1 MNLDHI
7 ELGTIDLDQL
17 VLIVERI
24 VTRNGTDHS
33 RWVFQSPAGTDPQ
46 LVYKI
51 WNPGYI
57 RRDNILT
64 GLKTGLYNPDTVPG
78 LRALIMN
85 KDQCRGY
92 VMGLGKRYRTPSE
105 PLIHALWEATRSSG
119 YFASQYR
126 LSHTRL
132 IDGKASLID
141 LEAVHAIGG
150 EPRWPRGTIEIE
162 DPDYAK
168 LIHRLEAENLSPEEV
183 REMANCHIRQ
193 SRTTLPSFKWISRK
207 TNGVLRRVRR
217 KRIQTT
223 GDGRKAI
230 IVDR

>member
-1 MNLDHI
+1 MKLDRI
-7 ELGTIDLDQL
+7 ELSTIDIERL

-24 VTRNGTDHS
+24 VSKNGVDHS
-33 RWVFQSPAGTDPQ
+33 RWVFHSPAGTAPQ

-64 GLKTGLYNPDTVPG
+64 GLETGLYNAATVPG

-92 VMGLGKRYRTPSE
+92 VMGMGQRYRTPSV

-126 LSHTRL
+126 LSHTRI

-150 EPRWPRGTIEIE
+150 EARWPRGTIEIE

-168 LIHRLEAENLSPEEV
+168 LIHRLEAENLSPQDV
-183 REMANCHIRQ
+183 LEMANCHIRQ
-193 SRTTLPSFKWISRK
+193 SGTTLLSFKWISRK

-217 KRIQTT
+217 KKMQTL